1 MALTMDSQVH
11 NGSSL
16 QDEHITNLLLFGFLQ
31 NCSNHNFHKE
41 LEVLQCELPEL
52 APLGHLPKLQGL
64 ELQTD
69 GNLSSHML
77 ADDETDSERQEEII
91 QDIARQLAHIGDS
104 MDRKIHPALVQDLA
118 AQFLNRNL
126 SEEEKRKCLTNA
138 IKAILQTYPKDMEQE
153 KIVLTLTM
161 LLAKKVVSHSP
172 SLLRDV
178 FCTTANFINQ
188 NLLSCVRNLLRNN
201 MD

>member
-1 MALTMDSQVH
+1 MALTMDSQIH
-11 NGSSL
+11 NGSGL

-52 APLGHLPKLQGL
+52 APLGHLHQ
-64 ELQTD
+64 ELQID
-69 GNLSSHML
+69 GNFSSRVL
-77 ADDETDSERQEEII
+77 ADEADSEHQEEII
-91 QDIARQLAHIGDS
+91 QDIARQLAQIGDS
-104 MDRKIHPALVQDLA
+104 LDREIHPALVQDLV
-118 AQFLNRNL
+118 AQFLNGNL

-153 KIVLTLTM
+153 KIMLTLTM

-178 FCTTANFINQ
+178 FCTTVNFINQ
-188 NLLSCVRNLLRNN
+188 NLRSCVRNLLRNN